1 MTLIRVFET
10 RDVTSMARELNS
22 GEGVSSSGRGAA
34 PSSGEAP
41 GPAHGEEGGV
51 RWLDTNGVA

>member
-10 RDVTSMARELNS
+10 RDVTSTARELN
-22 GEGVSSSGRGAA
+22 GDEGVSSSGRGAA